1 MRRQVVAL
9 TRQHARMA
17 GIQHEVELIGA
28 SAYLVR
34 YGRLAR
40 VEHHANR
47 AVALEAAGLR
57 E

>member
-1 MRRQVVAL
+1 MRRRVVAL

>member
-1 MRRQVVAL
+1 VVAL
-9 TRQHARMA
+9 PRQHARIA

-34 YGRLAR
+34 YGRVAR
-40 VEHHANR
+40 VEHYANR
-47 AVALEAAGLR
+47 ALALEAVGLV